1 MPAKLFVPD
10 FGVHP
15 SGPSAT
21 MRADPGMEGVI
32 LIAVLLVCVCIVL
45 PIVAFVRTNRIHALE
60 RRLAG
65 VEAALHRLIRQQE
78 QMAAPAVEAP
88 AVATAPPP
96 LAGAGPPLQ
105 TPPAASGPRPR
116 DIVLLKAT
124 PPLKG
129 EKKAPAPQVRKP
141 CAATWDRRFRLS
153 TLQSQRL
160 FSASH
165 GRGSVSEPRASAR
178 GFRQYQITWSSDP
191 RGP

>member
-78 QMAAPAVEAP
+78 AIAAPAVEAP
-88 AVATAPPP
+88 VMEAPVVEAPPVIAGPPP
-96 LAGAGPPLQ
+96 LAE
-105 TPPAASGPRPR
+105 TP
-116 DIVLLKAT
+116 
-124 PPLKG
+124 
-129 EKKAPAPQVRKP
+129 
-141 CAATWDRRFRLS
+141 
-153 TLQSQRL
+153 
-160 FSASH
+160 
-165 GRGSVSEPRASAR
+165 ASAA
-178 GFRQYQITWSSDP
+178 P
-191 RGP
+191 GPSAP